1 MQDRKW
7 DTDVR
12 NRLLVYV
19 GEDEGGMI
27 WENTIETCILPYVK

>member
-1 MQDRKW
+1 MQDSEG

-12 NRLLVYV
+12 NRRLDSV

-27 WENTIETCILPYVK
+27 WESAIETCILP